1 MVVPRPKA
9 FHANGSQPPLLLAPI
24 VVNARTPSRVRK
36 AVARAM
42 AQQNQ
47 VTAPPPII
55 KVGDD
60 WDGLGRRAMLNLPDD
75 LRESA
80 PEPTDRQ
87 TVLREM
93 GRRQQATT
101 PDHEHTFLPPQM
113 QIYSPPKVG
122 FFRVLRR
129 LGVWFSALLSFQFG
143 TTWDVLRQRDSEAR
157 RAVRLREM
165 FEHVGGTFVKIGQQ
179 MASRLDVLPQ
189 RYCQELALML
199 DRYPPFP
206 TEQAIEIIERTTGQ
220 KLEEIFSEFDPQPI
234 GSASIA
240 VVYQARLR
248 LNGHKVAV
256 KVRRPHIPELFEAD
270 FRALDFLGWLAET
283 LTIVRP
289 GFTQQLR
296 QEFRRSL
303 SSELD
308 LRREG
313 RLGELMRREAKKSKE
328 HSFTAPMVY
337 SQYTN
342 QEVLVQ
348 EFVSGMWL
356 WEILAAIEHN
366 DPAAQAR
373 MAQLN
378 LDGKIIARRLLYAHY
393 WGLYAHVAFHADPH
407 PANIVVRAN
416 NELVFVDFGAAGYLN
431 RTRRMLF
438 QRSSNAFLKR
448 DTEGFAQAS
457 IMLNEPFPPMDVNGV
472 AKDVERV
479 YFDHMIA
486 IHTKGSPWYERT
498 SASAF
503 LGMIDVMRKY
513 NLPAPNDILMFTRAT
528 LLYDTVAARLDP
540 KINFYKE
547 YGRFARKAA
556 RRQAKVAR
564 KAMRQR
570 LRQGL
575 TDRDYVA
582 LNTLLETGSELVFKA
597 QRLMS
602 VPYDFAVLPFMV
614 EKWSHTA
621 MMIVRFVVRAAL
633 VTGVGL
639 GILALTQP
647 EFVLERALNQVITHP
662 LYGAVI
668 IILLLQH
675 LRLIWFRLGDKIRA
689 DL

>member
-1 MVVPRPKA
+1 MTKV
-9 FHANGSQPPLLLAPI
+9 FHANGSQPPLIPAPI
-24 VVNARTPSRVRK
+24 VVRATTPGKVRK
-36 AVARAM
+36 AVARAI
-42 AQQNQ
+42 ARQSQA
-47 VTAPPPII
+47 APADPII

-60 WDGLGRRAMLNLPDD
+60 WGGMGRRARLNLPDD
-75 LRESA
+75 LRDSA

-87 TVLREM
+87 TVLRAM
-93 GRRQQATT
+93 GRRQQATS
-101 PDHEHTFLPPQM
+101 PDHEHTFLPPQLQM
-113 QIYSPPKVG
+113 YTPPKVG

-129 LGVWFSALLSFQFG
+129 LGVWFWALLSFQLR
-143 TTWDVLRQRDSEAR
+143 TTWDVIRRRDTEAR

-206 TEQAIEIIERTTGQ
+206 TEQAVEIIERTSGQ
-220 KLEEIFSEFDPQPI
+220 KLEEIFSEFDPRPI

-240 VVYQARLR
+240 VVFQARLR

-256 KVRRPHIPELFEAD
+256 KVRRPRIPELFEAD
-270 FRALDFLGWLAET
+270 FRALDLLGKLAET
-283 LTIVRP
+283 LTVVRP
-289 GFTQQLR
+289 GFTEGFR

-303 SSELD
+303 TSELD
-308 LRREG
+308 LLREG
-313 RLGELMRREAKKSKE
+313 RLCELLRREAKKADE
-328 HSFTAPMVY
+328 HFFTAPRVY
-337 SQYTN
+337 MEYTN
-342 QEVLVQ
+342 EEVLVQ
-348 EFVSGMWL
+348 EFVGGMWL
-356 WEILAAIEHN
+356 WEILAAIERN
-366 DPAAQAR
+366 DPVAHAR
-373 MAQLN
+373 MAELN

-438 QRSSNAFLKR
+438 ERSNLAFLRR
-448 DTEGFAQAS
+448 DPEGFAQAS

-498 SASAF
+498 SASSF
-503 LGMIDVMRKY
+503 LGMINVMRKY

-547 YGRFARKAA
+547 YGRFARKAS

-564 KAMRQR
+564 KAMRRR

-621 MMIVRFVVRAAL
+621 MMIVRFVVRVAL
-633 VTGVGL
+633 VTAVGL
-639 GILALTQP
+639 ALVALTQT
-647 EFVLERALNQVITHP
+647 EFVLESAFNQVVSHP
-662 LYGAVI
+662 LYLVVI
-668 IILLLQH
+668 VILLLQH